1 MMEKNIVFPKCI
13 PSIASARHVDCRFHK
28 PAEIL
33 SPAVKKRLLKVRKF
47 KNKYFPNEF
56 FGMTCF
62 FGQAECNFDKRPEIF
77 SQKVRKK
84 FPTRIEI

>member
-1 MMEKNIVFPKCI
+1 MEKNIVFPKCI
-13 PSIASARHVDCRFHK
+13 PSIASARHVECRFDK

-56 FGMTCF
+56 FAPTWF
-62 FGQAECNFDKRPEIF
+62 SGQAESKFDKRAEIL
-77 SQKVRKK
+77 SQKLRKK
-84 FPTRIEI
+84 IPRG